1 VKIPIFVAHMN
12 VLFNQL
18 APGRDIHASIVKWSL
33 PIMIS
38 ALSIT
43 VEFTNE

>member
-1 VKIPIFVAHMN
+1 MYSFY
-12 VLFNQL
+12 QS
-18 APGRDIHASIVKWSL
+18 APGRDIPASMVKWSL

-43 VEFTNE
+43 VEFTNQ